1 MSSEEVGNRQFSQ
14 GDGRGQINP
23 DTSSPWQSSNL
34 LSVIILN
41 SSKRGEKVGVGDEE
55 FFIGSSWRGKKD
67 NLVRWEQE
75 T

>member
-1 MSSEEVGNRQFSQ
+1 MSSEELEIGSSLK
-14 GDGRGQINP
+14 GRGGGQINP

-34 LSVIILN
+34 LSVIISN
-41 SSKRGEKVGVGDEE
+41 SSKRGEKVGVDDEE